1 MLEHGENMTK
11 KEVCINTDYTNGF
24 RITVLPDGTFVGVKG
39 KNTLKAPSAKE
50 LYELITTFNKD
61 EKL

>member
-1 MLEHGENMTK
+1 MTK

>member
-1 MLEHGENMTK
+1 MVKSMPK

-39 KNTLKAPSAKE
+39 RNTLKAQSAKD
-50 LYELITTFNKD
+50 LFELIKVFNEGK
-61 EKL
+61 KP